1 VYPLLVAIALLCCS
15 TFFEMVTAFQILRI
29 SPPAKTTMGPTK
41 SIYVASST
49 RSLYDNGL
57 VMLRM
62 SSSDNS
68 NDQENEIVVDAEI
81 VIEEEKEKEQKA
93 QAVGNL
99 LANDEWEGL
108 TMELTEVIKTAVIED
123 MKANAREF
131 LGKDDYKLGDISKEI
146 DSRVK
151 SEVANLRGKEVSFL
165 RTLCFCWFW
174 EEKNIQY
181 SCRTHIAQY
190 AVKKKTRTIQYNSI

>member
-1 VYPLLVAIALLCCS
+1 
-15 TFFEMVTAFQILRI
+15 
-29 SPPAKTTMGPTK
+29 
-41 SIYVASST
+41 
-49 RSLYDNGL
+49 
-57 VMLRM
+57 M

-93 QAVGNL
+93 RAVGNL

-165 RTLCFCWFW
+165 WTLCFCFFLG
-174 EEKNIQY
+174 KKKYIILMPHSRRTICSHTHTHTQNIQ
-181 SCRTHIAQY
+181 CNIEL
-190 AVKKKTRTIQYNSI
+190 